1 MIALYTTLIYQPF
14 FNLLVAVYAGLLRIP
29 NNSYADMGVAVI
41 IFTLVLRVILLPL
54 SIASHRSV
62 SERKQIE
69 EDIKKIKQQH
79 HSDPVKQKQLIRKL
93 FLGNRRVIFSEAF
106 NFAIQVIIFLMLFRI
121 FSKGLLGADIH
132 LLYDIIPDVP
142 QPYNL
147 TFLGKFDLTKP
158 SLFLNLVQSL
168 VIFAVELVSTLTSPF
183 PSTKKE
189 VIRLQLILP
198 AVSFLIFMNL
208 PAGKKLFV
216 ITTLT
221 FSFFFILL
229 RAIIRATSRPTPVVA
244 REEKTSD

>member
-1 MIALYTTLIYQPF
+1 MIALYTTFIYQPF

-41 IFTLVLRVILLPL
+41 ISTLVLRVILLPV
-54 SIASHRSV
+54 SIAAHRSA

-69 EDIKKIKQQH
+69 KNIKKIKQQY

-93 FLGNRRVIFSEAF
+93 FLSNRRIVISEAF
-106 NFAIQVIIFLMLFRI
+106 NFAIQAIIFLMLFRI

-132 LLYDIIPDVP
+132 LLYDIMPDVP
-142 QPYNL
+142 KPYNL
-147 TFLGKFDLTKP
+147 IFLGKFDLTKP
-158 SLFLNLVQSL
+158 SLFLNIVQSL

-183 PSTKKE
+183 PTTKKE
-189 VIRLQLILP
+189 VVRLQLILP
-198 AVSFLIFMNL
+198 VVSFLIFMNL

-229 RAIIRATSRPTPVVA
+229 RALTRAIPRPVPVAA
-244 REEKTSD
+244 RKEKPAD

>member
-29 NNSYADMGVAVI
+29 NNSFADMGVAVI
-41 IFTLVLRVILLPL
+41 IFTLALRIILLPVSL
-54 SIASHRSV
+54 ASHRSA

-69 EDIKKIKQQH
+69 ENVKKIKHQYQ
-79 HSDPVKQKQLIRKL
+79 SDPVKQKQLIRKL
-93 FLGNRRVIFSEAF
+93 FLGNRRVVISEAF
-106 NFAIQVIIFLMLFRI
+106 NFAIQAIIFLMLFRI
-121 FSKGLLGADIH
+121 FSKGLLGTDIN
-132 LLYDIIPDVP
+132 LLYDIMPDVP
-142 QPYNL
+142 EPYNL

-158 SLFLNLVQSL
+158 SLLLNLIQSL

-183 PSTKKE
+183 PTTKKE
-189 VIRLQLILP
+189 VIRLQFILP
-198 AVSFLIFMNL
+198 VVSFLIFMNL

-229 RAIIRATSRPTPVVA
+229 RAITQSVFRPAPVPA
-244 REEKTSD
+244 KQEKTTD